1 MDGVQPHVATVRVL
15 RIVSGILAGALLLAP
30 RPTSACDVC
39 AIYVATE
46 VAQSRTGFRL
56 GVWEQ
61 WSHNTTERLNGRTIP
76 SFGERLDSSTTQFLL
91 GYQLTE
97 RVGLQL
103 SLPLI
108 ARTWRRLENGRFED
122 GSTVGPGDLSL
133 LGTLQAYAHHT
144 EHSVFLLNLV
154 GGLKLPSGNPDF
166 LAEELEPVGAPA
178 GPGVPLRG
186 VPLHS
191 TSGGDDDHHDEP
203 GRRLFG
209 GIHGHDLALGSGSVD
224 GILGASTYWS
234 YDRFFVSG
242 IVQYAV
248 RREGAFGYRYANDLT
263 WFGGPG
269 WYPLLNHLYTL
280 GLQMVL
286 SGETKGK
293 DTQMGERLDDTALTA
308 LYFGP
313 GVRFTWGTQLSA
325 ELYADLPVLQ
335 NNTALQTLPTF
346 RLRGGLVWR
355 F

>member
-1 MDGVQPHVATVRVL
+1 MAILRFL
-15 RIVSGILAGALLLAP
+15 RIVSGILAGTLVLAASP
-30 RPTSACDVC
+30 AAGCDVC

-46 VAQSRTGFRL
+46 VAQSRSGFRL
-56 GVWEQ
+56 GLWEQ

-76 SFGERLDSSTTQFLL
+76 SFGERLDSVTTQFLL
-91 GYQLTE
+91 GYQLTD
-97 RVGLQL
+97 RFGLQMNI
-103 SLPLI
+103 PFI
-108 ARTWRRLENGRFED
+108 ARTYRRLENGIFED
-122 GSTVGPGDLSL
+122 GTSIGAGDLSL
-133 LGTLQAYAHHT
+133 LGTFQAYAHSNDR
-144 EHSVFLLNLV
+144 SVFLVNLL

-166 LAEELEPVGAPA
+166 LGEELEPVGAPA

-186 VPLHS
+186 VPQHS
-191 TSGGDDDHHDEP
+191 TPGGDDDHDDPP

-224 GILGASTYWS
+224 GILGASTYAS
-234 YDRFFVSG
+234 YDRFFMTAV
-242 IVQYAV
+242 VQYAV
-248 RREGAFGYRYANDLT
+248 RREGAFDYRYANDLT

-269 WYPLLNHLYTL
+269 FYPLLDHRYTL

-286 SGETKGK
+286 SGEAKGK
-293 DTQMGERLDDTALTA
+293 DTQAGERLDDTALTA

-313 GVRFTWGTQLSA
+313 GVRFTWTTQLSA
-325 ELYADLPVLQ
+325 EVTADLPVLQ